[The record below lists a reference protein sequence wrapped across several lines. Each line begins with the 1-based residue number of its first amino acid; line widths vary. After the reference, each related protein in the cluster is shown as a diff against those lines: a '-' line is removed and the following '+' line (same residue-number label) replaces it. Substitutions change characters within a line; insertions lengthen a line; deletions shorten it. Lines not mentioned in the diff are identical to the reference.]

1 MRINLSQTADFK
13 QKVDIFNYFFA
24 NQSTLV
30 ENGSKLLLDRKR
42 KTRNSLS
49 TNEFVNNDIAKNIK
63 ILDSNKAHGHVMI
76 SIGLL
81 KMCVALFPNL
91 LNSCLDVLLR
101 PVYSPLN
108 GEKRMLS
115 LCTKNMI
122 NDTGKL
128 STNFFAT
135 HLWKNL
141 RRVLVIKC
149 MIFLMKATYPHQIN

>member
-63 ILDSNKAHGHVMI
+63 ILDSNKW
-76 SIGLL
+76 
-81 KMCVALFPNL
+81 
-91 LNSCLDVLLR
+91 SCYD
-101 PVYSPLN
+101 
-108 GEKRMLS
+108 
-115 LCTKNMI
+115 
-122 NDTGKL
+122 
-128 STNFFAT
+128 
-135 HLWKNL
+135 
-141 RRVLVIKC
+141 
-149 MIFLMKATYPHQIN
+149 